1 VRRRARH
8 RSPAAGRRR
17 SRHAD
22 APAARRPRP
31 RVRPRGRGVPRAPA
45 HDARAAPPVLVV
57 GRVVP
62 RVPVEVVV
70 DRPGRAA
77 RAAPGAALVARV
89 RGRRAARRRAWRQS
103 ATARARGRRARRRP
117 RRAGGQLPTVGA
129 SHRADPGV
137 PVTDASDLTVA
148 LLPWGDVI
156 EDYLDEL
163 DMTVD
168 GFLDEMSGGWMFGYV
183 DALASARVR
192 TVLAIVSR
200 AVTRPERRVH
210 RATGATAW
218 LLPSPRAYRA
228 VRSRLASSWA
238 ADRFEA
244 SGGRRG
250 VATIAPEVARNL
262 APWCS
267 TPVRALARVVR
278 DERCD
283 ALLVQEY
290 EEARFDVCVALGRV
304 LRRPVF
310 ATFQGG
316 SVARTRFERFTR
328 PLAIGR
334 CAGLVVASS
343 DEIRRLHDE
352 RGVPDDR
359 IAGIVNPIDVDRWR
373 PEPKDTARR
382 ELGIGPDA
390 RVVAWHGRVDLTR
403 KGLDT
408 LVAAWREVLDRHR
421 PAPPRLRLVGSG
433 RDAVALHA
441 LLDDLGDGA
450 ETVTWRDEYVND
462 RAVVRRELSAADVYV
477 LPSR

>member
-1 VRRRARH
+1 
-8 RSPAAGRRR
+8 
-17 SRHAD
+17 
-22 APAARRPRP
+22 
-31 RVRPRGRGVPRAPA
+31 
-45 HDARAAPPVLVV
+45 
-57 GRVVP
+57 
-62 RVPVEVVV
+62 
-70 DRPGRAA
+70 
-77 RAAPGAALVARV
+77 
-89 RGRRAARRRAWRQS
+89 
-103 ATARARGRRARRRP
+103 
-117 RRAGGQLPTVGA
+117 
-129 SHRADPGV
+129 V

-359 IAGIVNPIDVDRWR
+359 IARIVNPIDVDRWR
-373 PEPKDTARR
+373 PEPKDAARR

-477 LPSR
+477 LPSRHEGFAVAPVEAMACELPVVATAAHGIRDLVTGGPEPCGAVVPVGDAHALAGALCALLDDPARARALGTAARARVEASFSVPAVGAALRAFLVPRIRSVKRQAHDVCLTLHGTEGEDP